1 MTSYIRKQKEFEKD
15 KITKDMG
22 LFGIVGG
29 VVLFGVGGL
38 NYLNNTG
45 IVGTIWFV
53 VASIGFALIAL
64 GLIVPDILVR
74 PYNVLLG
81 ITSVIGNTIFRV
93 LLLFVYYILIVPFGM
108 ITKKKREQYGYLS
121 WDNDENLTLINTSFD
136 EWDESEAQNKRKSN
150 GMLTV
155 FINVIGMMIER
166 KQIFMIPAII
176 VLVILGL
183 LLFFASSTVLAPFI
197 YTLF

>member
-22 LFGIVGG
+22 LFGTVGG